1 MAAVIRARMI
11 DNSGETS
18 TVAFPTEG
26 QEAIDTFS
34 APLAD
39 SAAWLLQLEAISLLN
54 VASVTF
60 VQETAS
66 GTEGIPEVDY
76 ANREAGIR
84 FIMRGAETGKRYTLT
99 VPGPDEAA
107 LERIW
112 GTDQY
117 LMTASPLSGFITFL
131 ENNYRPLTNPGNL
144 VPDHEAVAVE
154 RVIHVGRNN

>member
-1 MAAVIRARMI
+1 MAAVIRARML
-11 DNSGETS
+11 DNSGEVS

-26 QEAIDTFS
+26 QEALDTFT

-39 SAAWLLQLEAISLLN
+39 SAAWLAQLEAISLLN
-54 VASVTF
+54 VQAVSYT
-60 VQETAS
+60 QETAV
-66 GTEGIPEVDY
+66 GTAGIPEVPY
-76 ANREAGIR
+76 ADREAGIR

-99 VPGPDEAA
+99 VPGPDQAA
-107 LERIW
+107 LERIY

-117 LMTASPLSGFITFL
+117 DMTASPLAGFITFL

-144 VPDHEAVAVE
+144 VPDHEAVVVE